1 MLKVTI
7 TGTVADGGSFDECVG
22 NGNAFRPRGLL
33 LFPVLL
39 NQPEES
45 TSQKQVS
52 LHPLQP
58 SFLLLSIPFG
68 NAVSS
73 SLPWISN
80 LYPRIFETSISIPEE
95 YFVQQT
101 FMQYGGET

>member
-1 MLKVTI
+1 MSVLGTEMLLVLM
-7 TGTVADGGSFDECVG
+7 V
-22 NGNAFRPRGLL
+22 L

-39 NQPEES
+39 NQPAES
-45 TSQKQVS
+45 SSQKQVS

-58 SFLLLSIPFG
+58 SFLLLLIPFG

-80 LYPRIFETSISIPEE
+80 LYPRIFETSVSIPEE
-95 YFVQQT
+95 SFIQQT
-101 FMQYGGET
+101 FMHSVVGRHDCFSTK

>member
-1 MLKVTI
+1 MVGPLMSVLGTEMLSALV
-7 TGTVADGGSFDECVG
+7 V
-22 NGNAFRPRGLL
+22 LL

-45 TSQKQVS
+45 SSQKQVG

-58 SFLLLSIPFG
+58 SFLLLFIPFG

-73 SLPWISN
+73 SLPWMSN
-80 LYPRIFETSISIPEE
+80 LYPCIFETSLSIPEE
-95 YFVQQT
+95 SFIQQT
-101 FMQYGGET
+101 FMHSVVGRHDCFSTK